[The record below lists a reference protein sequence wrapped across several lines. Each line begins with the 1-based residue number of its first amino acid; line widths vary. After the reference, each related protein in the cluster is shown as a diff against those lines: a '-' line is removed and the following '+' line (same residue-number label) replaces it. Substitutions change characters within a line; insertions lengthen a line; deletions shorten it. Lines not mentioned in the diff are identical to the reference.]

1 MPARSARLEHDS
13 AAASI
18 YSGRLDASKLE
29 GEDRLLLGLMN
40 ARAGRLE
47 SAFELWEAA
56 ASKGNDD
63 PELLDNLARLSVRLH
78 RLDEAAD
85 AARRL
90 SRVPEWE
97 VRGSFVLGD
106 ILALLDD
113 PKGSVD
119 AFRAALERD
128 PDASEAPLPITHYW
142 SRLARGL
149 LKLGRPVEARQALHK
164 ILARMLQST
173 TRMPNGS

>member
-1 MPARSARLEHDS
+1 M
-13 AAASI
+13 
-18 YSGRLDASKLE
+18 
-29 GEDRLLLGLMN
+29 
-40 ARAGRLE
+40 
-47 SAFELWEAA
+47 
-56 ASKGNDD
+56 
-63 PELLDNLARLSVRLH
+63 
-78 RLDEAAD
+78 
-85 AARRL
+85 
-90 SRVPEWE
+90 PEWE

-164 ILARMLQST
+164 ILARNVAEHDPYAEWLLSRAWLQEGNIKEATAALRSAHEL
-173 TRMPNGS
+173 SQ